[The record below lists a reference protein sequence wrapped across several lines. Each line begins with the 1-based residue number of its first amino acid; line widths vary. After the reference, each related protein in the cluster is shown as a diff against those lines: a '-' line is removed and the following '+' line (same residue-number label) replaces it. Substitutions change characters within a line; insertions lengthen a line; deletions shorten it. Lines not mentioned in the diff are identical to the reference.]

1 MKVILEQDVRGQG
14 KKGDLI
20 EVSDGYARNYLLPR
34 KLAVQATADN
44 LNAMKLKEQAK
55 AAQIEKEKQQA
66 KEYAEKLK
74 SITVTIEA
82 KSGGKGKLF
91 GAVTSKEISDALKEQ
106 HKIELEKN
114 RIVQLEPIKAYGSF
128 EIKCKLGHEV
138 SGTIKV
144 MVVEPKA

>member
-1 MKVILEQDVRGQG
+1 MKVILEQDVKGQG

-34 KLAVQATADN
+34 KLAVPATADN
-44 LNAMKLKEQAK
+44 LNAMKLKEQAR

-66 KEYAEKLK
+66 REYAEKLK
-74 SITVTIEA
+74 TITVTIEA

-106 HKIELEKN
+106 HNIELEKN
-114 RIVQLEPIKAYGSF
+114 RIVQLEPIKTYGSF
-128 EIKCKLGHEV
+128 EVKCKLGHEI
-138 SGTIKV
+138 SSTIKV